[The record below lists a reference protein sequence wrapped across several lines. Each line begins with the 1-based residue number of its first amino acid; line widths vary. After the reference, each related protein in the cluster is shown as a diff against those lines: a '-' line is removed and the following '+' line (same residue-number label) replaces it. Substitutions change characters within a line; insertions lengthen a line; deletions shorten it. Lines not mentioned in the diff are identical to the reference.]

1 MKGVFASEN
10 GFLKKLTEIT
20 ESNLTNAQFGVSEL
34 AREMGMSRSN
44 LHLRVKKLTKLSA
57 SQFIKQI
64 RLKKAMAL
72 LQQGILTISETAF
85 DCGFQSVSYFS
96 KCFREYYGYPPG
108 EVARNSLKVN
118 YEVKNQDKS
127 NQYKKWISV
136 IFLTLAIV
144 IPIATASYN
153 IFIKKIFSPKSAELE
168 KSIAV
173 LPFKYEN
180 RETTNAY
187 FINGLMETIL
197 NNLSNTSDLNVRSR
211 TSVEKY
217 RNINK
222 SLPEIAREL
231 NVNYIVEGSGQK
243 YGDLVVLNIK
253 LLEAF
258 SDRHLFSKQYKREV
272 KDVQGFA
279 DLHSEIAIELATNI
293 KSSLNLENVKW
304 YKRISTENF
313 EALSCY
319 LQGLELNNLS
329 VGHKN
334 WIVFQLQAK
343 AKFEKALEHD
353 STFVLPMVQL
363 GWIFSSL
370 NEISSSENHYQ
381 DSAYYYAYKAKNID
395 SGTAD
400 VYVLQGWL
408 YQNSGEFDKALE
420 NYNMALQYSDNF
432 KMERIYGNMGLLNFQ
447 KGDYLKGMEFL
458 YKQLHTE
465 IEDGQSPNY
474 WTLHSLYQHFRL
486 LGFFQESCKY
496 SNKILDQNNDSV
508 AYFDRLMNIHFTF
521 GNYDSVLHVW
531 NRRVKIDSSNVPW
544 TVFRAFT
551 FLKSYQSAALWYE
564 KYGKEIRPQQFSF
577 ESFANSGLAYNYLQ
591 NGQKDIADSL
601 FQESIKLL
609 KDEIGYFPEFNI
621 SNINLASIYSA
632 TGEKEAALKF
642 LNENESNNLLT
653 LTTLKYNP
661 MLDNIRNNAEFQKI
675 LENVEI
681 KFRENQELVRKYLF
695 ELKET
700 E

>member
-1 MKGVFASEN
+1 MA
-10 GFLKKLTEIT
+10 FL
-20 ESNLTNAQFGVSEL
+20 
-34 AREMGMSRSN
+34 
-44 LHLRVKKLTKLSA
+44 
-57 SQFIKQI
+57 
-64 RLKKAMAL
+64 
-72 LQQGILTISETAF
+72 
-85 DCGFQSVSYFS
+85 
-96 KCFREYYGYPPG
+96 
-108 EVARNSLKVN
+108 
-118 YEVKNQDKS
+118 
-127 NQYKKWISV
+127 
-136 IFLTLAIV
+136 
-144 IPIATASYN
+144 IPVVTASYN
-153 IFIKKIFSPKSAELE
+153 IFIKKIFFGEPAELE

-180 RETTNAY
+180 KGTANVF

-197 NNLSNTSDLNVRSR
+197 NNLSNIPDMNVRSR
-211 TSVEKY
+211 TTVEKY
-217 RNINK
+217 RNTNK
-222 SLPEIAREL
+222 SIPEIAREL

-243 YGDLVVLNIK
+243 YGELVILNIN
-253 LLEAF
+253 LLEAN

-272 KDVQGFA
+272 KDVKGFA
-279 DLHSEIAIELATNI
+279 QLHSEIALELATNI
-293 KSSLNLENVKW
+293 KATLHPRDVKW
-304 YKRISTENF
+304 FKKISTENF
-313 EALSCY
+313 EALSYY
-319 LQGLELNNLS
+319 LQGLELINLS
-329 VGHKN
+329 TGHKN

-343 AKFEKALEHD
+343 AKFEKALEYD

-370 NEISSSENHYQ
+370 NEISSPENHYQ
-381 DSAYYYAYKAKNID
+381 DSAYYYANKAKNID
-395 SGTAD
+395 SRTAD
-400 VYVLQGWL
+400 VYVLLGWL
-408 YQNSGEFDKALE
+408 YQNSGEFDNALE
-420 NYNMALQYSDNF
+420 NYHMALQYSDNF

-486 LGFFQESCKY
+486 LGFFKESCKY
-496 SNKILDQNNDSV
+496 SNKILEHNNDSV
-508 AYFDRLMNIHFTF
+508 AYFDRLMNICFTF

-551 FLKSYQSAALWYE
+551 FLKNYQSALLWYE
-564 KYGKEIRPQQFSF
+564 KYGKELRPQQFSF

-601 FQESIKLL
+601 FHESIKLL
-609 KDEIGYFPEFNI
+609 NNEIGYFPEFNI

-632 TGEKEAALKF
+632 TVEKETALKF
-642 LNENESNNLLT
+642 LNENGSNNLLT

-681 KFRENQELVRKYLF
+681 KFGENQELVRKYLI